1 MVVLGEYRSKAGR
14 PTVGEVNI
22 DPGFGFSLF
31 LLAGGAEIRLGRGN
45 LGKKLAQLDQI
56 FDAVETNA
64 GGLAAVRIVHLDLP
78 ESGRVPVLFRDGDKA
93 SVDSAKPTAA
103 KLAKN

>member
-1 MVVLGEYRSKAGR
+1 VLGEYRSKSGR
-14 PTVGEVNI
+14 PPVGEVNI

-31 LLAGGAEIRLGRGN
+31 LLDGGAEIRLGRGN

-56 FDAVETNA
+56 FDAVATNA
-64 GGLAAVRIVHLDLP
+64 GGLAALRIVHLDLP

-93 SVDSAKPTAA
+93 SADPAKTTAA